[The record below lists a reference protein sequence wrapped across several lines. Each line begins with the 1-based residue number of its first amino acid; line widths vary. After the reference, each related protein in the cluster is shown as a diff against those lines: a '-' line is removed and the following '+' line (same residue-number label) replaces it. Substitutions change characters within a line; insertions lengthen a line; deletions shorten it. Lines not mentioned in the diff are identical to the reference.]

1 MAHFK
6 FRLLIAVFAAFALAF
21 VAGCQSTPQT
31 PRANLSAGY
40 QAYQNHDFAAAHN
53 TAAAFVRA
61 NPKSPNIDEAYY
73 LAGLAQE
80 AQGHVAAAQTDYLA
94 AISHSSRPQLI
105 SKSSAALGDIAY
117 AAGHFQRAIA
127 YYQRAA
133 QVDPA
138 VGLPVPAL
146 MRLAISQQNVG
157 DWAAANATFSAIE
170 QAAPGTTAAL
180 IAQQR
185 YGQNHFCVQFGAYS
199 LSSAAWNEIRLLHLA
214 GVNALVVAQS
224 LHGQTLYLVQS
235 GFFSTF
241 KAALAAR
248 TVWAVHQ
255 PQAIVVP

>member
-1 MAHFK
+1 MAHFR
-6 FRLLIAVFAAFALAF
+6 FRLFPALFAALALALF
-21 VAGCQSTPQT
+21 AGCQSAPPTP
-31 PRANLSAGY
+31 PANLPAGY
-40 QAYQNHDFAAAHN
+40 QAYENHDYAAAHN
-53 TAAAFVRA
+53 TAAAFVRT

-94 AISHSSRPQLI
+94 AITHSNRPQLI

-117 AAGHFQRAIA
+117 SVGQFHHAIR

-133 QVDPA
+133 QVDPS
-138 VGLPVPAL
+138 VGLPVAEL

-170 QAAPGTTAAL
+170 QASPGTTAAL

-185 YGQNHFCVQFGAYS
+185 YGQTHFCVQFGAYS
-199 LSSAAWNEIRLLHLA
+199 ISGAAWNEVRALHLV
-214 GVNALVVAQS
+214 GINALVISQS
-224 LHGQTLYLVQS
+224 LHGHTLYLVQS

-248 TVWAVHQ
+248 TVWAARQ